1 MSYHLEGDLLEVC
14 TCKILC
20 PCWVGETPDGDGTC
34 QSINS
39 WHVRKG
45 NVNAVDVSNLTIAGV
60 NHIPGNPLDGN
71 WKVIFFVDDKATA
84 EQHEALVSAFTGK
97 LGGPIKGI
105 ANLYAE
111 ILAVDKAPILFD
123 VKEGKGH
130 LKIGADLEAEMEPY
144 KGATGR
150 VTILQETAFS
160 TIPGSPA
167 YVSKAS
173 RYRAKEARL
182 GFDIDLRGHNAIQGH
197 FRFEG

>member
-130 LKIGADLEAEMEPY
+130 LKIGADLE
-144 KGATGR
+144 GGDG
-150 VTILQETAFS
+150 TI
-160 TIPGSPA
+160 
-167 YVSKAS
+167 
-173 RYRAKEARL
+173 
-182 GFDIDLRGHNAIQGH
+182 
-197 FRFEG
+197 

>member
-1 MSYHLEGDLLEVC
+1 M
-14 TCKILC
+14 
-20 PCWVGETPDGDGTC
+20 DG
-34 QSINS
+34 
-39 WHVRKG
+39 
-45 NVNAVDVSNLTIAGV
+45 VDVSNLTIAGV
-60 NHIPGNPLDGN
+60 NNIPGNPLDGN

-84 EQHEALVSAFTGK
+84 EQHEALVNAFTGK
-97 LGGPIKGI
+97 LGGAIKGI

-150 VTILQETAFS
+150 VTTLQETAFS